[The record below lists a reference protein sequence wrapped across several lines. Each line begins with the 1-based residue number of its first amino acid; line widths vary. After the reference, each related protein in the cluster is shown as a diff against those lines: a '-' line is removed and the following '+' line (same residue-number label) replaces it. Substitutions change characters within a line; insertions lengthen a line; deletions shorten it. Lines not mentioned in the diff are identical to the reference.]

1 MKLFADES
9 GSHDNLYNL
18 IVSDL
23 DGTLLLADDRIGEY
37 SRSVLD
43 RLVESGRHV
52 AIATGRSRAEVEAI
66 LHDYP
71 LPVHL
76 ITSNGAC
83 ITSACGNLVAC
94 EFLDEDAVRGLL
106 DATRETAGLM
116 INAYCDSRWITN
128 ADRALLDTFTLQDEF
143 PPTLLDARDFP
154 VQGVEKLF
162 FIHPERDHEALVA
175 LDSRLKALLGSTVH
189 STFSSP
195 FCLEFMA
202 SAVSKG
208 NALKRL
214 AEFLD
219 IPLSQC
225 IAFGDGMNDV
235 EMLTVAGKGLVM
247 GTAHHKVTKA
257 LPQHETI
264 GACTEEA
271 VARYL
276 AARLLHL

>member
-1 MKLFADES
+1 MYS
-9 GSHDNLYNL
+9 L
-18 IVSDL
+18 IASDL
-23 DGTLLLADDRIGEY
+23 DGTLLLPDDRIGEY

-52 AIATGRSRAEVEAI
+52 VIATGRSRPEVEAI

-83 ITSACGNLVAC
+83 ITSACRSLVAC
-94 EFLDEDAVRGLL
+94 EYLDEDVVRTLL
-106 DATRETAGLM
+106 DATQGTVGLM

-128 ADRALLDTFTLQDEF
+128 ADRALLATFTLQDNFAPTILAAREF
-143 PPTLLDARDFP
+143 PL
-154 VQGVEKLF
+154 QGVEKLF
-162 FIHPERDHEALVA
+162 FIHPGRDHEALVA
-175 LDSRLKALLGSTVH
+175 LDTRLKALLGNTVH

-202 SAVSKG
+202 STVSKG

-219 IPLSQC
+219 IPLSRC

-235 EMLTVAGKGLVM
+235 EMLTIAGKGLVM
-247 GTAHHKVTKA
+247 GTAHHKVTEA
-257 LPQHETI
+257 LPGHETI

-276 AARLLHL
+276 AINLLG